1 MLDFIKKTYG
11 FTDYQIAQLKYF
23 FLTVFSELSKLFL
36 ISLCFL
42 DNIVLFIWT
51 IIIFQIIRSSI
62 GGLHCKTYW
71 GCFFVSL
78 GYICLAIRILPLI
91 PIDKLIQLVTLLLCI
106 VITYHIGPL
115 TSILHPILSD
125 SVCKRLKNNSFFII
139 FIFFILLYLL
149 PTNPYITT
157 GYWVIILNTCQ
168 LILAKLLKKEVS
180 K

>member
-1 MLDFIKKTYG
+1 MLDLIKKTYG

-23 FLTVFSELSKLFL
+23 FLTIFSELSKLFL

-51 IIIFQIIRSSI
+51 IIIFQIVRSSI

-78 GYICLAIRILPLI
+78 GYMILAIRILPLI
-91 PIDKLIQLVTLLLCI
+91 PVDKLLQMLTLLLCI
-106 VITYHIGPL
+106 IVTYHIGPL
-115 TSILHPILSD
+115 TSVFHPTLSEE
-125 SVCKRLKNNSFFII
+125 VCKRLKNKVFMTI
-139 FIFFILLYLL
+139 FIFLIILYIL
-149 PTNPYITT
+149 PENPYMTT

-168 LILAKLLKKEVS
+168 LVLAKILKKEGL
-180 K
+180 